1 MLSIV
6 ICSVLPERL
15 LQISQNIHDT
25 IGVEY
30 EIIAI
35 DNKEKKWPIA
45 RAYNEGACQA
55 RYPFLRIAGLLVLP
69 VAKSNSIV
77 ILVGCK
83 IKIGLVLFSIRAGGQ
98 ELSFRLHVLLWNIL
112 LRKL

>member
-55 RYPFLRIAGLLVLP
+55 RYPFLFFVHEDVKFHSQDWG
-69 VAKSNSIV
+69 SV
-77 ILVGCK
+77 I
-83 IKIGLVLFSIRAGGQ
+83 
-98 ELSFRLHVLLWNIL
+98 ED
-112 LRKL
+112 